1 MSRDQFIIPEG
12 GAPKQEILDDGTVV
26 TRTCAWSPPGCH
38 STGCGVK
45 LFVKDGK
52 LVKVEGDPDHQVTH
66 GRLCPRCLSL
76 TEVEYSPERILYPM
90 KRDPKDRG
98 KDKWERISWDE
109 ATKLMVEKTKEIQEK
124 YGPQSIVL
132 YGGTGRQAVTY
143 GFLFASQ
150 VLGTPNYCYSQS
162 GWSCMGP
169 RQTGMSL
176 VLGSQY
182 LELDFGGCYPQMWN
196 DPEYVRPNYILK
208 VGKEPTV
215 SNGDG
220 LWGHSLIELMK
231 QGSKLIDVDPRTTF
245 TGSRAEHHFQIKPN
259 TDAALILAL
268 LHVVINEDLYDHDFV
283 DKWCY
288 GFDELK
294 ERVQQY
300 TPAFAAAE
308 CDVDEEEIVTVARKL
323 ATETPWSL
331 LVGVATDQNTNGV
344 QVIQALIDLAAIC
357 GVLDVPGG
365 VVMGTT
371 MQFEM
376 TNVRPIDER
385 AGRAI
390 GQDVY
395 PILPV
400 LLNTTHPDLTLEALE
415 TGHPYEIHM
424 GWFDSTNLLAP
435 TCSAQPKRWHEALK
449 KMDYNIAK
457 EIFMNPTVMACCDL
471 VFPLATWME
480 YDGIVMN
487 NYGCQMGI
495 WGAINKAVDSGEC
508 KSDLEMLLHFGR
520 AMYGEDWKLGDD
532 VIEYLDKSL
541 KFQGLSWDELSEKV
555 SVINTIGG
563 YRKYERGLMR
573 PDGEPGFIT
582 PTGRVELYS
591 LRYEALG
598 EDPLPYYIKP
608 VLFDENDPRHVVG
621 YPLTMTTGGRHYA
634 SFHSEHRQ
642 IPSLRA
648 LQPYP
653 ELEIHP
659 KVADE
664 LGIVQ
669 GEKVIVE
676 NPWGSAEL
684 RARITPTVRP
694 DVIHADHG
702 WWYPEED
709 PEEPNLYGVWRSNIN
724 EMVPH
729 KVIGKLGFGAPYK
742 CLPARIRK
750 VNA

>member
-12 GAPKQEILDDGTVV
+12 GAPKQQVLDDGTVV
-26 TRTCAWSPPGCH
+26 TRSCAWSPPGCH

-52 LVKVEGDPDHQVTH
+52 LVKVEGDPDHPITR

-76 TEVEYSPERILYPM
+76 VEVENSPDRILYPM

-98 KDKWERISWDE
+98 KDTWERISWDE
-109 ATKLMVEKTKEIQEK
+109 ATELMVSKTKEIQEK
-124 YGPQSIVL
+124 YGARSIVL
-132 YGGTGRQAVTY
+132 FGGTGRQAVTY

-150 VLGTPNYCYSQS
+150 VLGTPNYCYAQS

-196 DPEYVRPNYILK
+196 DPQYVRPNYILK

-215 SNGDG
+215 SNPDG

-231 QGSKLIDVDPRTTF
+231 QGSKLIDIDPRVTF

-283 DKWCY
+283 DRWCY
-288 GFDELK
+288 GFEELR
-294 ERVQQY
+294 ERVQEY

-308 CDVDEEEIVTVARKL
+308 CDVDEEEIYTVARKL
-323 ATETPWSL
+323 ATEKPWSL

-365 VVMGTT
+365 VVMGTQ

-376 TNVRPIDER
+376 TNVRPIDES

-415 TGHPYEIHM
+415 TGSPYELHM
-424 GWFDSTNLLAP
+424 AWIDSSNLISP
-435 TCSAQPKRWHEALK
+435 TCSAQPKRWYDALRRL
-449 KMDYNIAK
+449 DFNIAK

-495 WGAINKAVDSGEC
+495 WGAINKAVDPGEC

-520 AMYGEDWKLGDD
+520 AMHGDDWALGDD
-532 VIEYLDKSL
+532 ADAYLDKDL
-541 KFQGLSWDELSEKV
+541 KFQGLSWEELSENV

-573 PDGEPGFIT
+573 PDGSQGFNT

-591 LRYEALG
+591 LCYKELN
-598 EDPLPYYIKP
+598 EDPLPYYIRP
-608 VLFDENDPRHVVG
+608 VLFDENDPRHVEG
-621 YPLTMTTGGRHYA
+621 YPLMMTTGARHYA
-634 SFHSEHRQ
+634 YFHSEQRQ

-653 ELEIHP
+653 EVEIHP
-659 KVADE
+659 KTARE
-664 LGIVQ
+664 LGIEN
-669 GEKVIVE
+669 GDWVIVE

-684 RARITPTVRP
+684 RAKLTPVIRP
-694 DVIHADHG
+694 DCLNADHG
-702 WWYPEED
+702 WWYPEEN
-709 PEEPNLYGVWRSNIN
+709 PEEPHLYGVWRSNIN

-742 CLPARIRK
+742 NLPARIYK
-750 VNA
+750 KQ